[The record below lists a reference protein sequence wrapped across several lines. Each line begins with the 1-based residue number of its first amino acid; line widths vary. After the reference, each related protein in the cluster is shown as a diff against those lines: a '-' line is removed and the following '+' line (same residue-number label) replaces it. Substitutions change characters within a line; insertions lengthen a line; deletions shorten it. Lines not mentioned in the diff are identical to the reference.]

1 MNSYTLAQMTKQKSS
16 SQRFIEL
23 DLLRGFAISVM
34 ILFHFLWDLDY
45 FGIVRLNKA
54 MYNSNVIFQALFLVL
69 VGITLAVKSNKHQE
83 NPSETY
89 KQIMR
94 HGLLIFSLGM
104 VITAVTLI
112 VMPERPV
119 LFGILHC
126 IGLSIILC
134 AVFLRFKT
142 YNIIFAG
149 VIITAG
155 FIIGHYHVTHP
166 TIIHLMFGLHQTN
179 VWRYTIDYFPLLPW
193 FGVTLLGVGIG
204 NILYK
209 DNKRRFKMPDLTNY
223 KPITMVS
230 WLGKHSLAI
239 YLFHQPIIAGALTL
253 FILL

>member
-1 MNSYTLAQMTKQKSS
+1 MTKQKSDS
-16 SQRFIEL
+16 FRFIEL

-34 ILFHFLWDLDY
+34 VLFHLLWDLDY

-54 MYNSNVIFQALFLVL
+54 MYNSNIIFQALFLVL
-69 VGITLAVKSNKHQE
+69 VGVTLAVKSNKLQE
-83 NPSETY
+83 PSTEMY

-94 HGLLIFSLGM
+94 HGLWIFSLGM
-104 VITAVTLI
+104 AITAVTLL

-134 AVFLRFKT
+134 TVFLRFKT
-142 YNIIFAG
+142 YNIIFATA
-149 VIITAG
+149 IITAG
-155 FIIGHYHVTHP
+155 FIIGHYHVSHP
-166 TIIHLMFGLHQTN
+166 TIVHLMFGLHQTN
-179 VWRYTIDYFPLLPW
+179 VWKYTIDYFPLLPW

-209 DNKRRFKMPDLTNY
+209 DNKRRFKIPDLSNY
-223 KPITMVS
+223 RSITMVS

>member
-1 MNSYTLAQMTKQKSS
+1 MNLHIPARMTNHRSS

-23 DLLRGFAISVM
+23 DLLRGFAISIMV
-34 ILFHFLWDLDY
+34 LFHLLWDLDY

-54 MYNSNVIFQALFLVL
+54 MYNSNIIFQALFLVL
-69 VGITLAVKSNKHQE
+69 VGITLAVKSNKLQE
-83 NPSETY
+83 NSTEMY

-94 HGLLIFSLGM
+94 HGLWIFSLGM
-104 VITAVTLI
+104 AITSVTLL

-126 IGLSIILC
+126 IGLSIVLST
-134 AVFLRFKT
+134 VFLRFKT
-142 YNIIFAG
+142 YNIVFAAA
-149 VIITAG
+149 IIIAG
-155 FIIGHYHVTHP
+155 LIIGHYNVTHP
-166 TIIHLMFGLHQTN
+166 TIFHLMFGLHQTN
-179 VWRYTIDYFPLLPW
+179 VWEYTIDYFPLLPW

-209 DNKRRFKMPDLTNY
+209 DNKRRFKIPDLSNY
-223 KPITMVS
+223 RPVTMIS

>member
-1 MNSYTLAQMTKQKSS
+1 MNSYILARMTKQKSNS
-16 SQRFIEL
+16 PRFIEL
-23 DLLRGFAISVM
+23 DLLRGFAISIMV
-34 ILFHFLWDLDY
+34 LFHLLWDLDY

-54 MYNSNVIFQALFLVL
+54 MYNSNIIFQALFLIL
-69 VGITLAVKSNKHQE
+69 VGVTLAVKSNRIKE
-83 NPSETY
+83 PSTEMY

-94 HGLLIFSLGM
+94 HGLWIFSLGM
-104 VITAVTLI
+104 AITAVTLL

-142 YNIIFAG
+142 YNIIFATA
-149 VIITAG
+149 IIIAG
-155 FIIGHYHVTHP
+155 FIIGHYHVSHP
-166 TIIHLMFGLHQTN
+166 TIFHLMFGLHQTN
-179 VWRYTIDYFPLLPW
+179 VWKYTIDYFPLIPW

-209 DNKRRFKMPDLTNY
+209 DNKRRFKIPDLSNY
-223 KPITMVS
+223 RPITMVS

>member
-1 MNSYTLAQMTKQKSS
+1 MNLHISARMTNHKSS

-23 DLLRGFAISVM
+23 DLLRGFAISIMV
-34 ILFHFLWDLDY
+34 LFHLLWDLDY

-54 MYNSNVIFQALFLVL
+54 MYNSNIIFQALFLIL
-69 VGITLAVKSNKHQE
+69 VGVTLAVKSNKLQE
-83 NPSETY
+83 HSTEMY

-94 HGLLIFSLGM
+94 HGLWIFSLGM
-104 VITAVTLI
+104 VITTVTLLA
-112 VMPERPV
+112 MPERPV
-119 LFGILHC
+119 LFGIMHC

-134 AVFLRFKT
+134 TIFLRFKT
-142 YNIIFAG
+142 YNIIFATA
-149 VIITAG
+149 IITAG
-155 FIIGHYHVTHP
+155 FIIGHYHVSHP
-166 TIIHLMFGLHQTN
+166 TIFHLMFGLHQTN
-179 VWRYTIDYFPLLPW
+179 VWKYTIDYFPLIPW

-209 DNKRRFKMPDLTNY
+209 DNKRRFKIPDLSNY
-223 KPITMVS
+223 RPITMVS

>member
-1 MNSYTLAQMTKQKSS
+1 MTKQKSNS
-16 SQRFIEL
+16 PRFIEL
-23 DLLRGFAISVM
+23 DLLRGFAISIMV
-34 ILFHFLWDLDY
+34 LFHLLWDLDY

-54 MYNSNVIFQALFLVL
+54 MYNSNIIFQALFLIL
-69 VGITLAVKSNKHQE
+69 VGVTLAVKSNRIKE
-83 NPSETY
+83 PSTEMY

-94 HGLLIFSLGM
+94 HGLWIFSLGM
-104 VITAVTLI
+104 AITAVTLL

-142 YNIIFAG
+142 YNIIFATA
-149 VIITAG
+149 IITAG
-155 FIIGHYHVTHP
+155 FIIGQYHVSHP
-166 TIIHLMFGLHQTN
+166 TIFHLMFGLHQTN
-179 VWRYTIDYFPLLPW
+179 VWKYTIDYFPLIPW

-209 DNKRRFKMPDLTNY
+209 DNKRRFKIPDLSNY
-223 KPITMVS
+223 RPITMVS

>member
-1 MNSYTLAQMTKQKSS
+1 MNSYILAKMTKQKSNS
-16 SQRFIEL
+16 PRFIEL
-23 DLLRGFAISVM
+23 DLLRGFAISIMV
-34 ILFHFLWDLDY
+34 LFHLLWDLDY

-54 MYNSNVIFQALFLVL
+54 MYNSNIIFQALFLVL
-69 VGITLAVKSNKHQE
+69 VGVTLAVKSNKLQE
-83 NPSETY
+83 PSTEMY

-94 HGLLIFSLGM
+94 HGLWIFSLGM
-104 VITAVTLI
+104 AITAVTLL

-142 YNIIFAG
+142 YNIIFAAA
-149 VIITAG
+149 IITAG
-155 FIIGHYHVTHP
+155 FIIGHYHVSHP
-166 TIIHLMFGLHQTN
+166 TIFHLMFGLHQTN
-179 VWRYTIDYFPLLPW
+179 VWKYTIDYFPLLPW

-209 DNKRRFKMPDLTNY
+209 DNKRRFKIPDLSNY
-223 KPITMVS
+223 RPITMVS

-239 YLFHQPIIAGALTL
+239 YLFHQPIIAGALTI

>member
-1 MNSYTLAQMTKQKSS
+1 MTNHKSN

-23 DLLRGFAISVM
+23 DLLRGFAISIMV
-34 ILFHFLWDLDY
+34 LFHLLWDLDY

-54 MYNSNVIFQALFLVL
+54 MYNSNIIFQALFLIL
-69 VGITLAVKSNKHQE
+69 VGVTLAVKSNKFQE
-83 NPSETY
+83 HSTEMY

-94 HGLLIFSLGM
+94 HGLWIFSLGM
-104 VITAVTLI
+104 AITAVTLL

-142 YNIIFAG
+142 YNIIFAAA
-149 VIITAG
+149 IITVG
-155 FIIGHYHVTHP
+155 FIIGHYHVSHP
-166 TIIHLMFGLHQTN
+166 TIFHLMFGLHQTN
-179 VWRYTIDYFPLLPW
+179 VWKYTIDYFPLIPW

-209 DNKRRFKMPDLTNY
+209 DNKRRFKMPDLSHY
-223 KPITMVS
+223 RPITMVS

-239 YLFHQPIIAGALTL
+239 YLFHQPIIAGALTI

>member
-1 MNSYTLAQMTKQKSS
+1 MTKLKSN

-23 DLLRGFAISVM
+23 DLLRGFAILVM
-34 ILFHFLWDLDY
+34 VSFHLLWDLDY
-45 FGIVRLNKA
+45 FGIVRLNKS
-54 MYNSNVIFQALFLVL
+54 MYNSNIIFQALFLVL
-69 VGITLAVKSNKHQE
+69 VGVTLAVISNRIKE
-83 NPSETY
+83 PSIEMY

-94 HGLLIFSLGM
+94 HGLWIFSLGM
-104 VITAVTLI
+104 AITAVTLI

-126 IGLSIILC
+126 IGLSIVLS
-134 AVFLRFKT
+134 ALFLRFKT
-142 YNIIFAG
+142 YNIIFAAA
-149 VIITAG
+149 IIAAG

-166 TIIHLMFGLHQTN
+166 TVFHLMVGLHQTN
-179 VWRYTIDYFPLLPW
+179 VWKYTIDYFPLIPW

-209 DNKRRFKMPDLTNY
+209 DNKRRFKMPDLSNY
-223 KPITMVS
+223 RPITMVS
-230 WLGKHSLAI
+230 WFGKHSLVI

>member
-1 MNSYTLAQMTKQKSS
+1 MNSYILARMTKQKSS

-23 DLLRGFAISVM
+23 DLLRGFAISIM
-34 ILFHFLWDLDY
+34 IIFHFLWDLDY
-45 FGIVRLNKA
+45 FGIVRLNKG
-54 MYNSNVIFQALFLVL
+54 MYNSNIIFQALFLVL
-69 VGITLAVKSNKHQE
+69 VGVTLAVKSNRIKE
-83 NPSETY
+83 PSTEMY

-94 HGLLIFSLGM
+94 HGLWIFSLGM
-104 VITAVTLI
+104 AITAVTLL

-126 IGLSIILC
+126 IGLSIALS
-134 AVFLRFKT
+134 ALFLRFKT
-142 YNIIFAG
+142 YNIIFAAA
-149 VIITAG
+149 IIAAG

-166 TIIHLMFGLHQTN
+166 TIFHLMVGLHQTN
-179 VWRYTIDYFPLLPW
+179 VWKYTIDYFPLLPW

-209 DNKRRFKMPDLTNY
+209 DNKRRFKMPDLSNY

-239 YLFHQPIIAGALTL
+239 YLFHQPIIAGALTI
-253 FILL
+253 FILI